1 MEAQVDAFEPN
12 LPALLIFAAAW
23 AACCIGGIHLAGML
37 PLSSAP
43 AAVRSRG
50 WAALVTL
57 NGVLLAALLA
67 LTVAFSYRELRWS
80 SAVVV
85 GGAIFLFAPLAV
97 QDLPERIRDGKAGL
111 VLLVVMLLLALALL
125 FLGGAPSGII
135 ALNAR

>member
-1 MEAQVDAFEPN
+1 MDAFEPN
-12 LPALLIFAAAW
+12 FRSLLIFAAAW

-50 WAALVTL
+50 GVALVIL

-85 GGAIFLFAPLAV
+85 GGAIFLFAPFAV

-111 VLLVVMLLLALALL
+111 ILLVFVLVLALALL
-125 FLGGAPSGII
+125 FLGGAPSGIMV
-135 ALNAR
+135 LNAG